1 MLKIGMIGCGGRAA
15 NMIKNILGFE
25 LGTELTAITDT
36 NEAYAKS
43 KLDDNKVDYSKTR
56 FYDDADKMLELEDLD
71 GVIIGTRCSM
81 HAALSQ
87 KIFARHLPLFLEK
100 PVATNMKD
108 LLALKAAYEKSGTP
122 VVVSFPLRV
131 TELCLGV
138 KEIID
143 SGKLGTIE
151 QVQAYNNVPYGGV
164 YYHHWYRDENE
175 TGGLWLQKATHDFD
189 YINSLVEQKPTQI
202 CAMTSKQ
209 IFKGDK
215 PAGLRCVECDE
226 KNTCTEGPFMMKY
239 KNNDIPNGDYCCFA
253 TDTGNEDSGSAI
265 VRYESGMHM
274 VYTQNFFARKKAAK
288 RGARLLGYK
297 GTVEFDWYTNEIK
310 VMMHHTPA
318 VETIRFESSN
328 EGHSGGDWALALS
341 FINIMKGTGES
352 VAPMEAGLLSV
363 LMCLKATESE
373 KTSTFQ
379 DIKF

>member
-1 MLKIGMIGCGGRAA
+1 MLKIGMIGCGGRSA
-15 NMIKNILGFE
+15 NMMKNILGFQ

-56 FYDDADKMLELEDLD
+56 FYDDADKMLETEDLD
-71 GVIIGTRCSM
+71 GVVIGTRCSM

-87 KIFARHLPLFLEK
+87 KIFARNLPLFLEK

-108 LLALKAAYEKSGTP
+108 LLALKAAYEKSASR

-189 YINSLVEQKPTQI
+189 YINSLVGIQPTQI

-215 PAGLRCVECDE
+215 PAGLRCADCDE
-226 KNTCTEGPFMMKY
+226 KNTCSEGPFMMKF
-239 KNNDIPNGDYCCFA
+239 KNNDIANGDYCCFA

-274 VYTQNFFARKKAAK
+274 VYTQNFFARKKAGK

-310 VMMHHTPA
+310 VFMHHTPA

-341 FINIMKGTGES
+341 FINLMKGQGES
-352 VAPMEAGLLSV
+352 VAPMEAGMLSV
-363 LMCLKATESE
+363 LMCLKAIEAE
-373 KTSTFQ
+373 KTAAYQ
-379 DIKF
+379 DITY